1 VVTSRP
7 HFQLKNCPPL
17 FIQYTSN
24 HPSFWWEGVIG
35 GCRKLHYDNF
45 YSFPNTVTNKSKRM
59 GLLGHA
65 AHVGE
70 TQFRYER
77 LMERECLEDIDV
89 DGSITLICIFKK

>member
-1 VVTSRP
+1 MVTSRP

-35 GCRKLHYDNF
+35 GCRKLHNDNF